1 MAVYVKFKSAKDF
14 FSVPVT
20 SAYTSVSELKSLI
33 RHSKKYGHGKD
44 YDITI
49 TNPLTNEDYSEDEL
63 ILKNSSVLVRRIP
76 GVPPPSIVIKSK
88 KEEEEEEKDKM
99 EAQKALE
106 AQEERSNSKLNNETV
121 LTSQSQGVSNVSK
134 GGISTMSSSCFGPT
148 GQGNFRVP
156 PEGYIC
162 YRCRVPGHFIQ
173 HCPTNGDPEYDIKR
187 PRPPT
192 GIPKSMLT
200 VNADGSYA
208 LPGAVAVMNPNGAA
222 FEKEVEST
230 ASGRV
235 MNFPPELYCPL
246 CKEVMKDAVLTR
258 KCCFQSFCNECIRGN
273 IISKFMCI
281 CGVKNIPVDDLI
293 PNKTLRDTI
302 NSYLKSSD
310 SSAGNT
316 KSTLTTED
324 TGSARSSSLPKI
336 PSPADCGG
344 SKTEKILSSVKE
356 EISDAKEVVNEGNH
370 VGVLQKSLE
379 KGKSED
385 EAQSSIQK
393 EQSSA
398 SLVQNEVQQR
408 KPPCDLGNKKKK
420 EKKSFSSLGGK
431 PLADGDLFWGT
442 SEAIAAENYMGPF
455 STSAYNNSYWGMQ
468 YGMYGYMAP
477 YNYYGYSHT
486 AAPYGGMYTQN
497 PFGGDQ
503 GSYAPREREHIK
515 DQEFSKEVSRS
526 ADRSSIKANEA
537 QKRPMTKK
545 SHNNENIGQHTSRTK
560 SSSQGKRSRDTP
572 DSSSQGKKSRV
583 TPDRC
588 DYSSDVDNGDDERNF
603 KRKRSWY

>member
-33 RHSKKYGHGKD
+33 YHSKKYGHGKD
-44 YDITI
+44 FDITV

-63 ILKNSSVLVRRIP
+63 IVKFSSVLVRRIP
-76 GVPPPSIVIKSK
+76 GLPRLRIVIKSK
-88 KEEEEEEKDKM
+88 EEEEKGKV
-99 EAQKALE
+99 EAQKAP
-106 AQEERSNSKLNNETV
+106 SNSILNNETA
-121 LTSQSQGVSNVSK
+121 LTSQSQGVNNVTK
-134 GGISTMSSSCFGPT
+134 DGISTMSGSVFGPT
-148 GQGNFRVP
+148 GQGSYKAP

-187 PRPPT
+187 LRPPT
-192 GIPKSMLT
+192 GIPKSMLMA
-200 VNADGSYA
+200 NADGSYA
-208 LPGAVAVMNPNGAA
+208 MPGGLVAVVKPNEATL
-222 FEKEVEST
+222 EKEVESIPS
-230 ASGRV
+230 ASRRV
-235 MNFPPELYCPL
+235 INFPPELYCPL

-258 KCCFQSFCNECIRGN
+258 KCCFQSFCNECIRSN
-273 IISKFMCI
+273 IISKSMCI
-281 CGVKNIPVDDLI
+281 CGVKNITVNDLI

-310 SSAGNT
+310 SSAGNR

-336 PSPADCGG
+336 ASPADCGG

-356 EISDAKEVVNEGNH
+356 EISVAKEIVTEGNP
-370 VGVLQKSLE
+370 VGLLQQSLE

-398 SLVQNEVQQR
+398 SLVQEEVQQR
-408 KPPCDLGNKKKK
+408 APPCDLGKKKK
-420 EKKSFSSLGGK
+420 KKSFSSPGSK

-455 STSAYNNSYWGMQ
+455 SSSAYNNSCWGMQ
-468 YGMYGYMAP
+468 LGMYGYMAP
-477 YNYYGYSHT
+477 FNYYGYSHT
-486 AAPYGGMYTQN
+486 AAPYGGMCTQN
-497 PFGGDQ
+497 PYGGDQ
-503 GSYAPREREHIK
+503 GSYAPYQSREHIK

-526 ADRSSIKANEA
+526 ADHSSIKANEA
-537 QKRPMTKK
+537 QKRRMTKN
-545 SHNNENIGQHTSRTK
+545 SQSNENIDQQTSRTK
-560 SSSQGKRSRDTP
+560 SSSQGKRSR
-572 DSSSQGKKSRV
+572 V
-583 TPDRC
+583 TPDHC
-588 DYSSDVDNGDDERNF
+588 DYNSDVDNGDDERNF
-603 KRKRSWY
+603 KRRRSWY

>member
-1 MAVYVKFKSAKDF
+1 MAIYVKFKSAKDF

-33 RHSKKYGHGKD
+33 YHSKKYD
-44 YDITI
+44 YT
-49 TNPLTNEDYSEDEL
+49 EDEL
-63 ILKNSSVLVRRIP
+63 ILKNSSVLVRRVP
-76 GVPPPSIVIKSK
+76 GLPPPCIIIKSK
-88 KEEEEEEKDKM
+88 KEEEKDQI

-106 AQEERSNSKLNNETV
+106 AQEERSNSILNNETV
-121 LTSQSQGVSNVSK
+121 LTLQCQGVSNVTK
-134 GGISTMSSSCFGPT
+134 GGMSTMSGSGFGPT
-148 GQGNFRVP
+148 GQGNFRAP

-173 HCPTNGDPEYDIKR
+173 HCPTNGDAEYDIKR
-187 PRPPT
+187 LRPPT
-192 GIPKSMLT
+192 GIPKSMLM

-208 LPGAVAVMNPNGAA
+208 LPGAVAVMKPNGAA

-273 IISKFMCI
+273 IISKSMCI

-310 SSAGNT
+310 TSAGNT

-408 KPPCDLGNKKKK
+408 KPPCDLGNKKK

-486 AAPYGGMYTQN
+486 AAPYRGMYTQN

-515 DQEFSKEVSRS
+515 DQEFSKEVSIS

-537 QKRPMTKK
+537 QQRPMTKK
-545 SHNNENIGQHTSRTK
+545 SHSNENIDRHTSRTK
-560 SSSQGKRSRDTP
+560 SSSQGKRSRVTP
-572 DSSSQGKKSRV
+572 GSSSQGKRSRV

-603 KRKRSWY
+603 KRKRSCY

>member
-49 TNPLTNEDYSEDEL
+49 TNPLTNE
-63 ILKNSSVLVRRIP
+63 
-76 GVPPPSIVIKSK
+76 
-88 KEEEEEEKDKM
+88 
-99 EAQKALE
+99 
-106 AQEERSNSKLNNETV
+106 
-121 LTSQSQGVSNVSK
+121 
-134 GGISTMSSSCFGPT
+134 

-187 PRPPT
+187 LRPPT
-192 GIPKSMLT
+192 GIPKL
-200 VNADGSYA
+200 
-208 LPGAVAVMNPNGAA
+208 NGAA
-222 FEKEVEST
+222 FEKEVESIPS

-235 MNFPPELYCPL
+235 MNFPPQLYCPL

-273 IISKFMCI
+273 IISKSMCI

-310 SSAGNT
+310 SSEGNT

-356 EISDAKEVVNEGNH
+356 EISNAKEVVNEGNH
-370 VGVLQKSLE
+370 VGVLQQSLE

-398 SLVQNEVQQR
+398 SLVQKEVQQR

-431 PLADGDLFWGT
+431 LLADGDLFRGT

-455 STSAYNNSYWGMQ
+455 STSAYNNSHWGMQ

-477 YNYYGYSHT
+477 YNYHGYSHT

-503 GSYAPREREHIK
+503 GSYAPCESEHIKIK
-515 DQEFSKEVSRS
+515 DQEFSKEVSRN

-537 QKRPMTKK
+537 QKRPMTRK
-545 SHNNENIGQHTSRTK
+545 SHSNENIDQHTSRTK
-560 SSSQGKRSRDTP
+560 PSSQGKRSRVTP
-572 DSSSQGKKSRV
+572 ESSSQGKRSRV

-603 KRKRSWY
+603 KRNRSWY